1 VIDFAVTS
9 FVRRDAGGA
18 GVYASR
24 QGRLL
29 LFAACVGLS
38 LAQTCLQHVFDS
50 LALACFSSLFPPRLP
65 MRFPVWLCVFCVGG
79 KLLYHSLQYTCLYVG
94 MAVLETV

>member
-1 VIDFAVTS
+1 
-9 FVRRDAGGA
+9 
-18 GVYASR
+18 
-24 QGRLL
+24 
-29 LFAACVGLS
+29 
-38 LAQTCLQHVFDS
+38 
-50 LALACFSSLFPPRLP
+50 